1 MTAAVR
7 SLVGM
12 RVSLTYPNCLMKFW
26 IFVVVCA
33 AYTDRS
39 RRSLATGRV
48 ALTLYC
54 VRPKR
59 ETLSRNAFKDR
70 PSRRILLI

>member
-39 RRSLATGRV
+39 RRSLATWPGGLDV
-48 ALTLYC
+48 VL
-54 VRPKR
+54 R
-59 ETLSRNAFKDR
+59 EA
-70 PSRRILLI
+70 